1 MLILVSEITY
11 FANIDIFKHST
22 NILRYKT
29 TFLQN
34 SYNIC
39 DRKDRSRISH
49 NGNNIKKNVI

>member
-1 MLILVSEITY
+1 MLILVSQITY
-11 FANIDIFKHST
+11 FANIDIFKRCT

>member
-11 FANIDIFKHST
+11 FANIDIFKRCT

-39 DRKDRSRISH
+39 DRSRISH